1 MLRERQIPVCR
12 VRERD
17 HVDQNGYAARDS
29 AAESSEY
36 ADIVKTHERAVWNA
50 ASRICGNDCAAD
62 VAQDVFLKYWTSPEK
77 FDPTRGTMRS
87 YLVVM
92 ARGTAIDVIRH
103 RTAQVRRDL
112 QNTIEAPQP
121 STNHGRRLEQHD
133 VAQRVSAAM
142 SSLHAE
148 DRDAIWLAYFQ
159 ETTYREV
166 ARQLDIPEGTAKSR
180 IRRGLKA
187 LYRELHDL
195 DPVGE
200 LALAPVPV

>member
-1 MLRERQIPVCR
+1 M
-12 VRERD
+12 
-17 HVDQNGYAARDS
+17 
-29 AAESSEY
+29 
-36 ADIVKTHERAVWNA
+36 WNA
-50 ASRICGNDCAAD
+50 ASRICGSDRAAD
-62 VAQDVFLKYWTSPEK
+62 VVQDVFLKYWTNPEK
-77 FDPTRGTMRS
+77 FDPARGTMRS

-92 ARGTAIDVIRH
+92 ARGAAIDVIRH
-103 RTAQVRRDL
+103 NTAQVRRDL

-121 STNHGRRLEQHD
+121 STDHGRRLEQHD
-133 VAQRVSAAM
+133 VAQRVAAAM

-187 LYRELHDL
+187 LYCELHDL
-195 DPVGE
+195 DPLGE
-200 LALAPVPV
+200 LTLAPMPV